1 MIHADWIQHVIE
13 HPGREVIRTDGR
25 IRRWAPIG
33 EMDGSHL
40 RVVLLSDG
48 EAVHDPFFDHSLSA
62 MKVKYFQDTDTLY
75 IGFRVGGVV
84 EEDGNETR
92 SVRMVWVSPIE
103 TEGRAF
109 LPERRH
115 DAPAS
120 PGESTVTYRS

>member
-48 EAVHDPFFDHSLSA
+48 EAVHNAFFDHSLSA

-84 EEDGNETR
+84 ETKDLDENTQLDLDAKGNICALTVEHAAR
-92 SVRMVWVSPIE
+92 RPP
-103 TEGRAF
+103 AF
-109 LPERRH
+109 LVEQV
-115 DAPAS
+115 
-120 PGESTVTYRS
+120 GT